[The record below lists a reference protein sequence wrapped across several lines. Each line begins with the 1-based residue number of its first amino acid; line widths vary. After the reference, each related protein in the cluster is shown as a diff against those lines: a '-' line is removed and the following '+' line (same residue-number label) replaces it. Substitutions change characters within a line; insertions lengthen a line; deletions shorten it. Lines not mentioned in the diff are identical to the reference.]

1 MTKLI
6 SALIAVAVLFCGF
19 QLFKYWQKM
28 KTEEETGIVEKAA
41 TPLRGD
47 QLNGMPYQLQA
58 SLDQATQKGP
68 DALRQWIKTYGPQ
81 IQDPRKAWIELD
93 FCLMVLRDDPS
104 EARRVFA
111 DVKART
117 GPTSQVWPR
126 VKELDKTLGGK

>member
-6 SALIAVAVLFCGF
+6 SALIAIAVLFVGWS
-19 QLFKYWQKM
+19 LWKYWEQK
-28 KTEEETGIVEKAA
+28 KAEEENGPQKVE

-47 QLNGMPYQLQA
+47 QLGGMPYQLQT

-68 DALRQWIKTYGPQ
+68 DALRHWLKTYGPQ